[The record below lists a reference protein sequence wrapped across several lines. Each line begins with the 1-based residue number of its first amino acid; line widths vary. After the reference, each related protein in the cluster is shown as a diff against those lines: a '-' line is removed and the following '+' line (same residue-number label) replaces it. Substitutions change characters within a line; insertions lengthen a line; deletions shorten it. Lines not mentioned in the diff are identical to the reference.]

1 MKTIIQVND
10 VTVGYDK
17 GERILHDLN
26 FSIQAVDFV
35 GIIGKNGA
43 GQKDC
48 LSAAAGRAD
57 L

>member
-26 FSIQAVDFV
+26 FSNDGV
-35 GIIGKNGA
+35 
-43 GQKDC
+43 
-48 LSAAAGRAD
+48 
-57 L
+57 

>member
-26 FSIQAVDFV
+26 FSIQAGDFV
-35 GIIGKNGA
+35 GIIGKNG
-43 GQKDC
+43 
-48 LSAAAGRAD
+48 
-57 L
+57 